1 MPKVSAD
8 SKSLQLIVRGAYN
21 LPQIGQGEGEASD
34 LCNACAFVCLGD
46 QQFKTAVVT
55 GAGSAFW
62 EEEFGLQYDSLED
75 ELAIEL
81 IHCDSIGPDW
91 SLGSARIALAGLLS
105 SQATALA
112 FAAGAIVERDVP
124 LGPAGPAGALP
135 VTLKLGMSIP
145 GRRHTPPPSDSD
157 DELPRSEL
165 LGPPTTPPPAQQP
178 PLAAESVAGN
188 PPDPRAGRGGVGLKF
203 KVPPPLLPPA
213 ARAFRAAMLRGD
225 SCGHWSV
232 VARGRSL

>member
-21 LPQIGQGEGEASD
+21 LPQIGHGEGEASD

-178 PLAAESVAGN
+178 PEPTGQ
-188 PPDPRAGRGGVGLKF
+188 RGVD
-203 KVPPPLLPPA
+203 
-213 ARAFRAAMLRGD
+213 LR
-225 SCGHWSV
+225 SK
-232 VARGRSL
+232 